1 MKEIKLRT
9 YIFIISILMD
19 KTNFWLSDY
28 KELYNSFDF
37 FPNKNMSRNQLLNTL
52 TRYAIIVIFVLFF
65 IGSNSNWYY
74 IPISIL
80 FGCIILYLLDIE
92 KQDSDKII
100 LNKNSHKCR
109 EPDINN
115 PYMNVLVTQNDIL
128 KPACNDNETL
138 SKSKNFYKFN
148 LYKNSSDVF

>member
-1 MKEIKLRT
+1 MLRVAHVLRST
-9 YIFIISILMD
+9 ETHPD
-19 KTNFWLSDY
+19 
-28 KELYNSFDF
+28 
-37 FPNKNMSRNQLLNTL
+37 
-52 TRYAIIVIFVLFF
+52 VLFF

-138 SKSKNFYKFN
+138 SKSKNFYKFIDMFV
-148 LYKNSSDVF
+148 K